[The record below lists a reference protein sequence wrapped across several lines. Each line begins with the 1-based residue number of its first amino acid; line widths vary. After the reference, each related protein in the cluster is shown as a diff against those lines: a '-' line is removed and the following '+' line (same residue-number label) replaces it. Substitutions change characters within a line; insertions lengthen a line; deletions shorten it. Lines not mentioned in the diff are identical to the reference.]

1 MKVKV
6 CGLKYALNVQEI
18 GDLNIDY
25 AGFIFVSESPR
36 NVDYSPALMLAMNKL
51 KCKKVGVFVNAPTY
65 FIKAKAELFSLD
77 AIQLHG
83 DESPYQIEALAKD
96 YEVIKVFSVDEE
108 FDFNLDDYQ
117 SADYLL
123 FDTKGKKRGGNGTK
137 FKWDILENYKGD
149 TPFILS
155 GGIGP
160 EDAEEILKINHP
172 KFAGIDVNSGFETEP
187 GLKNVNELKSFI
199 EVLISN
205 QSSCHTDPDSY
216 REKVE
221 PKLTKRTKL

>member
-18 GDLNIDY
+18 GGLAIDY
-25 AGFIFVSESPR
+25 AGFIFVQESPR
-36 NVDYSPALMLAMNKL
+36 NVDYASALMLAMNKL
-51 KCKKVGVFVNAPTY
+51 SCKKVGVFVNAPTY
-65 FIKAKAELFSLD
+65 FIKAKAELFNLD
-77 AIQLHG
+77 TIQLHG
-83 DESPYQIEALAKD
+83 DESPYQIDALAKD
-96 YEVIKVFSVDEE
+96 YEVIKVFSVDDG
-108 FDFNLDDYQ
+108 FDFNLDEYQ

-160 EDAEEILKINHP
+160 EDSQEILRINHP
-172 KFAGIDVNSGFETEP
+172 KFAGIDVNSGFESEP
-187 GLKNVNELKSFI
+187 GLKDVKGLKSFI
-199 EVLISN
+199 EALGSKRTEG
-205 QSSCHTDPDSY
+205 HT
-216 REKVE
+216 ELVE
-221 PKLTKRTKL
+221 VKPKLTKSIKT